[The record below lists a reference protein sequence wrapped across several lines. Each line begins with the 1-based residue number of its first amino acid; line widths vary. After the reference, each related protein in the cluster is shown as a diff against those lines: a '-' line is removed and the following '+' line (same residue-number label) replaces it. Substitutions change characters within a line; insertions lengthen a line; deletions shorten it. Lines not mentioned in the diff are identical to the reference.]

1 MDLKAN
7 IKICQMSQE
16 DIDSIKEIFS
26 SDFDEFWSYET
37 LAQDFKCSDSTYL
50 ACKTENNIVIGF
62 TGLKIVLDNVEPH
75 SIAAFLLP
83 DKKLEKISQKA
94 VTGILSKHKLLK
106 IIKLHEKTFDE
117 GITTSIFIFESGIP
131 QNNEEIFTCY
141 IKEDGLERVKNQGR
155 QDIKHR
161 WNTIENKWVD
171 IIKKQSGD
179 DSIKWIKPNDCLS
192 YQKDEI
198 PFEVNEEDYIK
209 TMLDYLMFKE
219 EIDVK
224 TLKESIANK
233 VIYLSNLSAEQEE
246 NSIAI
251 NVERGE
257 PNE

>member
-1 MDLKAN
+1 M
-7 IKICQMSQE
+7 
-16 DIDSIKEIFS
+16 
-26 SDFDEFWSYET
+26 
-37 LAQDFKCSDSTYL
+37 
-50 ACKTENNIVIGF
+50 
-62 TGLKIVLDNVEPH
+62 
-75 SIAAFLLP
+75 
-83 DKKLEKISQKA
+83 
-94 VTGILSKHKLLK
+94 
-106 IIKLHEKTFDE
+106 
-117 GITTSIFIFESGIP
+117 
-131 QNNEEIFTCY
+131 
-141 IKEDGLERVKNQGR
+141 
-155 QDIKHR
+155 
-161 WNTIENKWVD
+161 IENKWVD

-233 VIYLSNLSAEQEE
+233 VIYFSNLSAEQGE

-257 PNE
+257 SNE